1 MSPDNPQS
9 GKRGTKP
16 GNRSGFDKPSGTG
29 FDAAVESQT
38 HSGALNASA
47 ADRPSSGV
55 GATEFG
61 TTTGATNYGTTV
73 GSSYG
78 TGGNTE
84 GQSSGILNQVRDKAA
99 SQLNEQKARA
109 TDSLGNVAQAVR
121 QSTQHLR
128 EQQYD
133 TVAQF
138 VERAADQI
146 ERFSNHLRQRDLNDL
161 VSEAQ
166 RFARQQPAV
175 FIGSSF
181 AAGMLAARFIKA
193 SRPARS
199 FDDRGY
205 QGYGGT
211 GSGPEYGTGGSYD
224 RATTPGSPTAYG
236 GGTSFGGGSF
246 DRNTSFDTP
255 ADRPDGVTGRGD
267 L

>member
-1 MSPDNPQS
+1 MSPENPQS
-9 GKRGTKP
+9 GKRGTKA
-16 GNRSGFDKPSGTG
+16 GSRSGNEKTFGTG
-29 FDAAVESQT
+29 FDPAEQWNAD
-38 HSGALNASA
+38 ALNASA
-47 ADRPSSGV
+47 ADRPGSAL

-61 TTTGATNYGTTV
+61 STTAGATNYGTT
-73 GSSYG
+73 GSPG
-78 TGGNTE
+78 LGQTARTTE
-84 GQSSGILNQVRDKAA
+84 GQTAGILNQVREKAA

-121 QSTQHLR
+121 HSTQHLR

-146 ERFSNHLRQRDLNDL
+146 ERFSNHLRERDLNDL
-161 VSEAQ
+161 VSETQ

-193 SRPARS
+193 SRPTRS

-205 QGYGGT
+205 REHGTTASGFDSGYNRGGSIDRTTSVGTDTPYGG
-211 GSGPEYGTGGSYD
+211 GPSV
-224 RATTPGSPTAYG
+224 G
-236 GGTSFGGGSF
+236 GGTSF
-246 DRNTSFDTP
+246 DRSTSFDTP
-255 ADRPDGVTGRGD
+255 ADRGD

>member
-1 MSPDNPQS
+1 M
-9 GKRGTKP
+9 
-16 GNRSGFDKPSGTG
+16 
-29 FDAAVESQT
+29 
-38 HSGALNASA
+38 
-47 ADRPSSGV
+47 

-61 TTTGATNYGTTV
+61 TTTGATNYGTTG
-73 GSSYG
+73 GS
-78 TGGNTE
+78 
-84 GQSSGILNQVRDKAA
+84 GQTRAGSGDEQTSGILNQVRDKAA
-99 SQLNEQKARA
+99 SQLNEQKTRA

-146 ERFSNHLRQRDLNDL
+146 ERFSNHLRERDLNEL
-161 VSEAQ
+161 VVEAQ

-193 SRPARS
+193 SRPTRS

-205 QGYGGT
+205 RGT
-211 GSGPEYGTGGSYD
+211 ADGRRVRYRVQPRR
-224 RATTPGSPTAYG
+224 RARPDARSAQARRTA
-236 GGTSFGGGSF
+236 GTSFGGEH
-246 DRNTSFDTP
+246 RVWRRRHVVRP
-255 ADRPDGVTGRGD
+255 EHVVRHADGQAW
-267 L
+267 